1 MPCCFLQR
9 CSIDRETG
17 SVSGERQ
24 ARMKKKRKSVSAE
37 KKLESQFDHF
47 AKNTI
52 KNVILNVLQ
61 EYVKHEDRIHLVN
74 IDDYEDLAAPEV
86 APDFEKVAVTLGST
100 KVLFENELLASGIS
114 KLKRKHRQ
122 ILEYAYVFDMPDQ
135 AIADLM
141 NLKKQSIRNY
151 KHKAYEILRKY
162 MEDADE

>member
-1 MPCCFLQR
+1 
-9 CSIDRETG
+9 
-17 SVSGERQ
+17 
-24 ARMKKKRKSVSAE
+24 MKKKRKSVSAE

-100 KVLFENELLASGIS
+100 KVLFENELLASGIA
-114 KLKRKHRQ
+114 KLKSKHRQ

-151 KHKAYEILRKY
+151 KHRAYEILRKY

>member
-1 MPCCFLQR
+1 MF
-9 CSIDRETG
+9 
-17 SVSGERQ
+17 
-24 ARMKKKRKSVSAE
+24 
-37 KKLESQFDHF
+37 
-47 AKNTI
+47 
-52 KNVILNVLQ
+52 
-61 EYVKHEDRIHLVN
+61 
-74 IDDYEDLAAPEV
+74 
-86 APDFEKVAVTLGST
+86 
-100 KVLFENELLASGIS
+100 S

>member
-1 MPCCFLQR
+1 MPCCILQR
-9 CSIDRETG
+9 FSIDRESR

-24 ARMKKKRKSVSAE
+24 AQMKNKKKSILAD

-52 KNVILNVLQ
+52 RNVIMNVLQ
-61 EYVKHEDRIHLVN
+61 EYLKNSDRMHFVN
-74 IDDYEDLAAPEV
+74 IDDFGDMAAPEV
-86 APDFEKVAVTLGST
+86 APDYEKITVTMGSSS
-100 KVLFENELLASGIS
+100 VLFDNELLASGIE
-114 KLKRKHRQ
+114 KLNSKHRQ

-151 KHKAYEILRKY
+151 KHKAYKILRKY
-162 MEDADE
+162 MEDGDE

>member
-1 MPCCFLQR
+1 M
-9 CSIDRETG
+9 
-17 SVSGERQ
+17 SGERQ

-74 IDDYEDLAAPEV
+74 IDDYEDLAAPEG

-100 KVLFENELLASGIS
+100 KVLFENELLASGIA